1 MATISENLKI
11 SPLTKKVVELT
22 EKATGQHITISEI
35 PYTPDEIGVYSVVL
49 GDTEIARGT
58 MEWVKGGA
66 NNDGWVPVLKYKHP
80 EDAPEDGLSR
90 VAMRVHGNRYPLHTG
105 ALEELDTMLSEHL
118 TYTYHD

>member
-11 SPLTKKVVELT
+11 SPLTVKIAELT

-58 MEWVKGGA
+58 MEWEKGGA
-66 NNDGWVPVLKYKHP
+66 NNDGWVPILRYKHP

-105 ALEELDTMLSEHL
+105 ALEELDTMLSENL
-118 TYTYHD
+118 TYIYHD

>member
-11 SPLTKKVVELT
+11 SPLTKKVVELA

-35 PYTPDEIGVYSVVL
+35 QNTLEEIGVYSVAL
-49 GDTEIARGT
+49 GDKEIARGT
-58 MEWVKGGA
+58 MKWEKGGV
-66 NNDGWVPVLKYKHP
+66 NNDGWVPILRYRHP

-105 ALEELDTMLSEHL
+105 ALEELDTLLSDYL
-118 TYTYHD
+118 AFTYH

>member
-11 SPLTKKVVELT
+11 SPLTVKIAELT
-22 EKATGQHITISEI
+22 ERATGQHITISEI

-58 MEWVKGGA
+58 LEWGKGESIYS
-66 NNDGWVPVLKYKHP
+66 GWVPILKYKHP

-90 VAMRVHGNRYPLHTG
+90 VAFRTTTERYPFHPG
-105 ALEELDTMLSEHL
+105 ALEELDTLLSNYLAH
-118 TYTYHD
+118 TYTA

>member
-22 EKATGQHITISEI
+22 EKATGQPLTISKI
-35 PYTPDEIGVYSVVL
+35 PNTLEEIGVYSVAL
-49 GDTEIARGT
+49 GDKEIARGT
-58 MEWVKGGA
+58 MKWEKSKV
-66 NNDGWVPVLKYKHP
+66 NNDGWVPILRYKHP

>member
-22 EKATGQHITISEI
+22 EKATGQPITISEI
-35 PYTPDEIGVYSVVL
+35 PKTLEEIGVYSVAL
-49 GDTEIARGT
+49 GDKEIARGT
-58 MEWVKGGA
+58 LEWEKGGA
-66 NNDGWVPVLKYKHP
+66 KNDGWVPILLYKHP

>member
-11 SPLTKKVVELT
+11 SPLTVKIAELI

-58 MEWVKGGA
+58 MEWEKGGA
-66 NNDGWVPVLKYKHP
+66 NNDGWVPILRYKHP

-105 ALEELDTMLSEHL
+105 ALEELDTMLSNYL
-118 TYTYHD
+118 PYTYNN

>member
-11 SPLTKKVVELT
+11 SPLTLKIVELA
-22 EKATGQHITISEI
+22 EKATGQPLTISEI
-35 PYTPDEIGVYSVVL
+35 QNTLEEIGVYSVAL

-58 MEWVKGGA
+58 MKWEKGGA
-66 NNDGWVPVLKYKHP
+66 ANDGWVPILRYKHP

-105 ALEELDTMLSEHL
+105 ALEELDTMLSENL

>member
-11 SPLTKKVVELT
+11 SPLTVKIAELT

-58 MEWVKGGA
+58 MEWEKGGA
-66 NNDGWVPVLKYKHP
+66 NNDGWVPILRYKHP

-105 ALEELDTMLSEHL
+105 ALEELDTLLSNCL
-118 TYTYHD
+118 AYTYAK

>member
-1 MATISENLKI
+1 MATISEKPKI
-11 SPLTKKVVELT
+11 SPLTVKIAELT

-58 MEWVKGGA
+58 MEWEKGGA
-66 NNDGWVPVLKYKHP
+66 NNDGWVPILRYKHP

-105 ALEELDTMLSEHL
+105 ALEELDTMLSNYL
-118 TYTYHD
+118 PYTYNK